1 MTTTRNYIIVFY
13 RKNLDFCGT
22 VAIFDYMARALLI
35 ANPENATI
43 EELKLA
49 TKVNLFVV
57 NYPQPDRKRK
67 KISKFRY

>member
-1 MTTTRNYIIVFY
+1 MTTAILLFFIE
-13 RKNLDFCGT
+13 KNLDFCGT

-35 ANPENATI
+35 ARPENATI

-49 TKVNLFVV
+49 TRVNLFVV

-67 KISKFRY
+67 KIPKFRY